1 MTDGSAIAQ
10 ELNELRSRIE
20 WLDEE
25 RRKSIRRVAELEQ
38 QTTLMSRELEGRQT
52 RVKELEERLTK
63 TNSQL
68 ARVLQFDTQL
78 AQFKDEIVTLIEQYD
93 ERRIRAE
100 KEMERLRRVEHEA
113 NAREIAL
120 IRKELPA
127 IPRLQN
133 SMELR
138 EAEEARLANLIGL
151 LQNRLPPIESRI
163 EEWANDLTFLEEGE
177 RQNGRN
183 IQEIQTA
190 LLEIS
195 KRWEPIQNRLDILG
209 DAQTKLE
216 ANASI
221 LVGAQEELR
230 KSISQW
236 AEQVQLGEYERNQR
250 LVEWE
255 RALAQQQEQM
265 KAYDQQWVR
274 FSDQY
279 KEAKMAV
286 ETIAQWQEHI
296 EQRQKEV
303 SELARVEFRRMEGRW
318 SGFVSERDKLW
329 KNFEVDM
336 QQRWQN
342 IARNERQVRE
352 QISVLEVKFDELNRE
367 LETLWRLQSAQ
378 TDAIKQFPR
387 VWQEE
392 VERTLANDPS
402 RRRQPALVPVSEDF

>member
-1 MTDGSAIAQ
+1 
-10 ELNELRSRIE
+10 
-20 WLDEE
+20 
-25 RRKSIRRVAELEQ
+25 
-38 QTTLMSRELEGRQT
+38 
-52 RVKELEERLTK
+52 
-63 TNSQL
+63 
-68 ARVLQFDTQL
+68 
-78 AQFKDEIVTLIEQYD
+78 
-93 ERRIRAE
+93 
-100 KEMERLRRVEHEA
+100 
-113 NAREIAL
+113 
-120 IRKELPA
+120 
-127 IPRLQN
+127 
-133 SMELR
+133 MELR

-195 KRWEPIQNRLDILG
+195 KRWEPIQNRMDILA
-209 DAQTKLE
+209 DAQTKIE
-216 ANASI
+216 GNANV

-255 RALAQQQEQM
+255 RMLAQQQEQM

-286 ETIAQWQEHI
+286 ETIVQWQEHI
-296 EQRQKEV
+296 EQRQKEAA
-303 SELARVEFRRMEGRW
+303 ELARVEFRRMEGRW
-318 SGFVSERDKLW
+318 SNFSSERDKLW

-352 QISVLEVKFDELNRE
+352 QISVLEVKFDDLTRE

-387 VWQEE
+387 LWQEE
-392 VERTLANDPS
+392 MERTLANDPN
-402 RRRQPALVPVSEDF
+402 RRRQPALVPVSEEF